1 VLPRLAYLTLCRSH
15 PAARPA
21 RPRRRRQGPGDPC
34 PAPPAH
40 RPPTNDPTT
49 QAGTSRPCPAR
60 RDQPRPAPSLLVLL
74 VRHATDAAALASA
87 ADRRGLDRS
96 PSCIGPAAAG
106 CRRPATGHRPGQ
118 GEPALGLPAHQ
129 GRAPSTRRAGLG
141 HRDPFHAPPL
151 RAGPGPTAGH
161 HHVASI
167 PARAGRRPRRLRPLH
182 RRHHLAATAICAVL
196 YRTRHPTRP
205 LGRPDRNPDG
215 AWVAQQ
221 SRNLLLPLGSGDD
234 ECAFLLRDRDA
245 KFCRAFDDV
254 SGQRR
259 PRWCSRRCGRPT
271 RTPSPSDGS
280 ARSAPSAWIGC

>member
-1 VLPRLAYLTLCRSH
+1 MLPRLAYLTLCRSH

-40 RPPTNDPTT
+40 RPPTKGLTT

-60 RDQPRPAPSLLVLL
+60 RDQPRPASSLLVLL
-74 VRHATDAAALASA
+74 LRHATDAAALASA

-106 CRRPATGHRPGQ
+106 CRRPATDHPPGQ
-118 GEPALGLPAHQ
+118 GEPVLGLPAHQ

-161 HHVASI
+161 HTTWRAFLREQAAGLVACD
-167 PARAGRRPRRLRPLH
+167 LLH

-205 LGRPDRNPDG
+205 LGR
-215 AWVAQQ
+215 
-221 SRNLLLPLGSGDD
+221 
-234 ECAFLLRDRDA
+234 RDR
-245 KFCRAFDDV
+245 
-254 SGQRR
+254 QPRR
-259 PRWCSRRCGRPT
+259 RLGRPAG
-271 RTPSPSDGS
+271 P
-280 ARSAPSAWIGC
+280 